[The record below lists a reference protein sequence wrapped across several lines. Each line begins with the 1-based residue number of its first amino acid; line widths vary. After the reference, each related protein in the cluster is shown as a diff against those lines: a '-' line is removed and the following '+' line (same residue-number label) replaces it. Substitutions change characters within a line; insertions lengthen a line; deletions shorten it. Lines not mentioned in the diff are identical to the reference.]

1 MDEYSYTSR
10 VHDTSPFD
18 ELVSVVEDIAN
29 RHAVHDICI
38 ATINNPSPPQD
49 APGQARADQT
59 VPIVSHLTFNP
70 LIRSFKLSTLLPNLS
85 SSRFHP
91 TTCISG
97 LFFLDFHLPPEG
109 ILERSTI
116 RGLSWKFVISLN
128 KILDSVS
135 IDCLV
140 GRVGVRGDDDESE
153 AGDDGERGGT

>member
-1 MDEYSYTSR
+1 M
-10 VHDTSPFD
+10 
-18 ELVSVVEDIAN
+18 VVENIAN
-29 RHAVHDICI
+29 WHAVHDICI

-49 APGQARADQT
+49 APGQAGADQT
-59 VPIVSHLTFNP
+59 AHIPSYLTFNP
-70 LIRSFKLSTLLPNLS
+70 LIRSFSPSTLLLNLS

-97 LFFLDFHLPPEG
+97 LFFRDFHLPPTAG
-109 ILERSTI
+109 IWERSTI

-128 KILDSVS
+128 RILDSVS

-140 GRVGVRGDDDESE
+140 GRVGVRGDEDESE